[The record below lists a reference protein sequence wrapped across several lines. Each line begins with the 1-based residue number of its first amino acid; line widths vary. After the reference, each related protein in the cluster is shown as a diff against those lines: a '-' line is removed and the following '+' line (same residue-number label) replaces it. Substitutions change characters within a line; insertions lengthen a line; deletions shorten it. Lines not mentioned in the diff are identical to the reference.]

1 MAKPLTDLTK
11 KEGFKWGA
19 KEQSAFEVLK
29 KKVTSAPVLT
39 LPNFDQ
45 EFVIERDASGNG
57 LGAIL
62 LQNKCPIAYYSKAL
76 GDQNLTKSAYE
87 KELMPVALSIQHW
100 RPYLLG
106 CKFTVCTDK
115 KKSQT
120 AALAKGDN
128 NGPTKLGC

>member
-1 MAKPLTDLTK
+1 MFCKLAKPLTDLTK

-100 RPYLLG
+100 RPYLM
-106 CKFTVCTDK
+106 
-115 KKSQT
+115 
-120 AALAKGDN
+120 
-128 NGPTKLGC
+128 GPQIHCLH